1 MDIFDEIK
9 DMLPWLIPLII
20 IELGLMIFALVDL
33 IRREKVRGD
42 SKVVWAL
49 RIIFINLIGPI
60 VYLIGGRG
68 EEKEEGED

>member
-1 MDIFDEIK
+1 MDVFDEIK
-9 DMLPWLIPLII
+9 DMLLWLIPLLII
-20 IELGLMIFALVDL
+20 QLSLMVIALVDL
-33 IRREKVRGD
+33 VRRDKVRGD

-49 RIIFINLIGPI
+49 VIIFINFIGPI

>member
-1 MDIFDEIK
+1 LDVFDEIK
-9 DMLPWLIPLII
+9 DMLLWLIPLLI
-20 IELGLMIFALVDL
+20 LQLSLMVIALVDL
-33 IRREKVRGD
+33 VRRDKVRGD

-49 RIIFINLIGPI
+49 VIIFINFIGPI